1 MLLGI
6 ILILCGVMIAVYPP
20 LLSLIVAGLLI
31 AIGVITIMVGLN
43 YKKAAKRFD
52 DPFLDFFMKV

>member
-6 ILILCGVMIAVYPP
+6 ILILCGLMIAVYPP
-20 LLSLIVAGLLI
+20 LLSLIVAVLLI
-31 AIGVITIMVGLN
+31 ALGVITLMVGLN
-43 YKKAAKRFD
+43 YKRAAKKFD